1 MMIQGKV
8 WGYTCP
14 LFNKNNVELHYAK
27 IKKGGFCSKHLHKHK
42 FNQFMV
48 FDGLLKVTIWKDYG
62 LQDVTMVGK
71 DQSCIVAPGEFHQF
85 EALEDTTIL
94 EIYWVNLNVNDIV
107 REGQGG
113 VKDEEATDIS
123 STQQRAGDRQAVFIE
138 STYHPDE
145 STRLYGKKYFG
156 NDDDKVSMR

>member
-42 FNQFMV
+42 FNQFIV

-62 LQDVTMVGK
+62 LEDVTMVGK
-71 DQSCIVAPGEFHQF
+71 DQNCIVAPGEFHQF
-85 EALEDTTIL
+85 EALQESTIL
-94 EIYWVNLNVNDIV
+94 EIYWVDLNINDII

-113 VKDEEATDIS
+113 MKDETQANMGG
-123 STQQRAGDRQAVFIE
+123 TQQRARDRQAVFVDPD
-138 STYHPDE
+138 TYDKD
-145 STRLYGKKYFG
+145 SSLYGKKYFG